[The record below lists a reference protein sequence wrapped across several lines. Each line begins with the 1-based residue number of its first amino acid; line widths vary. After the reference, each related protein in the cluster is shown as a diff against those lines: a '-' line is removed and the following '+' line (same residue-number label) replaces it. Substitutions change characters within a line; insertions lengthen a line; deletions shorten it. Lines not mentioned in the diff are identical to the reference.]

1 MSRDRGRLVNVSVKF
16 RSAVTDGEHGEE
28 YASLMS
34 MDNSDEND
42 IEGDKSEISDTVTD
56 SDEVIE
62 RGRCCPGLYDVRVF
76 LLLICLFSIVH
87 GKYNQHTLH
96 VSINTQRIYYES
108 RFL

>member
-62 RGRCCPGLYDVRVF
+62 
-76 LLLICLFSIVH
+76 
-87 GKYNQHTLH
+87 
-96 VSINTQRIYYES
+96 
-108 RFL
+108 

>member
-1 MSRDRGRLVNVSVKF
+1 MSRDRGRLVNLSVKF
-16 RSAVTDGEHGEE
+16 RSAATDGEHGEE

-42 IEGDKSEISDTVTD
+42 IEGDKSEISESDTVTD

-87 GKYNQHTLH
+87 GKYNPHTCTCKHQYSKHL
-96 VSINTQRIYYES
+96 
-108 RFL
+108 L